1 MVTCIRNVRSG
12 QRIPKRKIAETKGKD
27 DNKKIAGELDLLDHH
42 GKVRNFVK
50 QRQTRILLSFHLPGP
65 LPSESSL
72 SSQQLFGTF
81 RLLAENLESFWGFT
95 PPPSCARFSSSA
107 TFRILF
113 VVA

>member
-1 MVTCIRNVRSG
+1 MRSG
-12 QRIPKRKIAETKGKD
+12 QKIPKRKITETKGKD
-27 DNKKIAGELDLLDHH
+27 DHKKIAGELHLLDHH
-42 GKVRNFVK
+42 GKVRSFVK
-50 QRQTRILLSFHLPGP
+50 QRQARILLPFHLPDP

-95 PPPSCARFSSSA
+95 PPQSCARFSSSA